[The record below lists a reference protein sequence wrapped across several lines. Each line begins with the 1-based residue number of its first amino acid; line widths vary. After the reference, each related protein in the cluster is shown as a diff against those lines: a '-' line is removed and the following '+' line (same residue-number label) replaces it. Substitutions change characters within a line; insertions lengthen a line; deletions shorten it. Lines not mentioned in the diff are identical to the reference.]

1 MLTEELKKLSRSEK
15 ILLINDLWDEVS
27 NEEDEISLS
36 EAQEKMLDE
45 RYEQFLKNPEEGKS
59 WEEVKRGLK
68 EKG

>member
-1 MLTEELKKLSRSEK
+1 MLTEELKKLSRSDK

>member
-1 MLTEELKKLSRSEK
+1 
-15 ILLINDLWDEVS
+15 LLINDLWDEVS
-27 NEEDEISLS
+27 HEDNEISLS
-36 EAQEKMLDE
+36 QAQERMLDE

>member
-1 MLTEELKKLSRSEK
+1 MLAEELRKLSRSEK

-27 NEEDEISLS
+27 HEDNEISLS
-36 EAQEKMLDE
+36 QAQERMLDE